1 VSAARTLTDADLA
14 ALRELVREEIARNGP
29 VAPEPSPWL
38 TSEDVAAHLACSSR
52 SVQNYARRGVLR
64 CSRVG
69 GLLRFRREDVEAFA
83 RGRRLEV
90 VR

>member
-1 VSAARTLTDADLA
+1 MTAARTLTDADVEA
-14 ALRELVREEIARNGP
+14 IAEAVARLIAP

-38 TSEDVAAHLACSSR
+38 TSEAVAAHLACSSR
-52 SVQNYARRGVLR
+52 SVQNYARRGTLR